1 MDATLPSFPAFDP
14 SPEAGDVA
22 LRWRKWVSRFRILLA
37 AINVTND
44 TRQKAL
50 LLHYAGER
58 VSDIFDT
65 LTIPDPTGDESSTEL
80 AINAL
85 TLFFAPYANV
95 EFAVFQFRQAK
106 QEQTE
111 DIASYLTRLRQLALN
126 CDFSDVSRELKSQI
140 IQGCRSTRLRR
151 KALTDPTITLDNL
164 VNLAR
169 AAEAADAHTSAM
181 TSDTIP
187 ELVSRLK
194 THPSSSTTPHSR
206 STGKNQSTCR
216 NCGKLWPHAGGRE
229 DCPAFDKTCRGCS
242 KRGHFFSVCRSSNT
256 AGNSRTSP
264 APRPL
269 RVNHLEKRDTD
280 SESDVEYLY
289 AVRAHPMAAKPPMF
303 NILLDGI
310 PIHVMADSG
319 ASVNIL
325 DERDFNKL
333 SPRRKLI
340 HTTTRI
346 FPYQGSTPL
355 PVLGKLTLTVT
366 HKSYRQRADFYVVTG
381 TCGSI
386 LSWET
391 SNQLHLINVVNR
403 VTISSPKLL
412 DEFQDIFTGL
422 GKLKNFQVKLH
433 IDNTVA
439 PTAQPHRRIPFLLR
453 KQVEAQL
460 EADLQLGVI
469 EKVEGATP
477 WVSPIVVVPKP
488 KCPGAVRI
496 CIDMR
501 RANTAIRRE
510 RHLTPTISDIIHD
523 LNGAKVFSKL
533 DLNQGYN
540 QLELEPSSRYIT
552 TFSTHVG
559 LWRYKR
565 LNFGI
570 SSAAEVFQNAIRE
583 SLNGLRGVTN
593 ISDDILVFG
602 SDQTEHDFNLRACL
616 QRIRDNGLTLNARKC
631 VFNKQSLDFFGYT
644 FSASGLSVDAK
655 KVQDIVSLP
664 PPSNI
669 SEVRSLLGMA
679 NFSSRFIP
687 NYATLTQ
694 PLRSL
699 LHKNV
704 KFRWSTEQDASLIAI
719 RQALS
724 NAPVLAYFNEN
735 RVTEI
740 FTDASPVGLGA
751 ILTQRLNDGESRQVI
766 AYASRSLTE
775 VEQRYSQ
782 TEREALAV
790 VWACE
795 HFHLYIF
802 GRSVCVYTDH
812 KPLVS
817 IFGNPNSRPS
827 ARIERWALRLQ
838 PYAAIIAYRTGL
850 DNPADYL
857 SRHPQPLI
865 QPTSREQK
873 VAEEYV
879 NFISNHVIPRAM
891 TLDDIRAA
899 TEQDPTL
906 QAVWSSIQSGR
917 WDSKPHIPNF
927 NQTLYE
933 AYAKVQS
940 DLSTDFNNGVILR
953 LDRLVIPSS
962 LQDQAVRLAH
972 EGHQGITKTKAL
984 IREKV
989 WFPGI
994 DSLVE
999 RQVRSCIPCAAVTPS
1014 DKREPLQMSDL
1025 PDAPWTC
1032 VSVDFADVNGVYL
1045 LVLYDE
1051 YSRFPIVDIVPS
1063 TSAKT
1068 VIPRLDKIFSEF
1080 GIPSVLKSDNGPPFQ
1095 SSEFKLF
1102 SAQLGFRHRKIT
1114 PYWPRANAEVE
1125 RFMRTAKKVVKT
1137 ATIENKDWKQE
1148 LNCFLRNYRATPHST
1163 TGIAPAKLLF
1173 GRPLGVKLPQ
1183 MPYTMDDADIRCH
1196 DAQQKTKMKTAAD
1209 LSAHATPSSI
1219 VEGDLVLLK
1228 KAVTHSKL
1236 DSPFEPHPYMVV
1248 SRKGSMITVKR
1259 GDKQVTRNSSFLK
1272 PVITMNTQQEDQA
1285 RINPHAGGPVESDS
1299 HNQTIPELA
1308 TQQSDLVQNTEK
1320 SLGENI
1326 SSDTDHGDNILSRG
1340 EDMPPPLPGELMGDL
1355 DPSPPIRRSLRH
1367 AGAPVWLRD
1376 FQRI

>member
-1 MDATLPSFPAFDP
+1 MLIKLQTTSLTIFCVYYIGDEENSENAEFILCHVLATEFANGNFYQFLSPHSCFARAQFSYTMDATLPSFPAFDP

-111 DIASYLTRLRQLALN
+111 DIASYLTPLRQLALN

-242 KRGHFFSVCRSSNT
+242 KRGNFFSVCRSSNT

-310 PIHVMADSG
+310 PILVMAESG
-319 ASVNIL
+319 ASVNSL
-325 DERDFNKL
+325 DDRDFNKL

-433 IDNTVA
+433 INNTVA

-540 QLELEPSSRYIT
+540 QS
-552 TFSTHVG
+552 
-559 LWRYKR
+559 
-565 LNFGI
+565 
-570 SSAAEVFQNAIRE
+570 
-583 SLNGLRGVTN
+583 SLNPALDT
-593 ISDDILVFG
+593 SPPFL
-602 SDQTEHDFNLRACL
+602 
-616 QRIRDNGLTLNARKC
+616 LTLGCGDTKDLTLEFLMRQKYSKMLFENHLMDC
-631 VFNKQSLDFFGYT
+631 VESPISAMTFWYLDQI
-644 FSASGLSVDAK
+644 K
-655 KVQDIVSLP
+655 P
-664 PPSNI
+664 NMI
-669 SEVRSLLGMA
+669 STS
-679 NFSSRFIP
+679 
-687 NYATLTQ
+687 
-694 PLRSL
+694 
-699 LHKNV
+699 
-704 KFRWSTEQDASLIAI
+704 
-719 RQALS
+719 
-724 NAPVLAYFNEN
+724 VLACSAY
-735 RVTEI
+735 VT
-740 FTDASPVGLGA
+740 
-751 ILTQRLNDGESRQVI
+751 
-766 AYASRSLTE
+766 
-775 VEQRYSQ
+775 
-782 TEREALAV
+782 
-790 VWACE
+790 
-795 HFHLYIF
+795 
-802 GRSVCVYTDH
+802 
-812 KPLVS
+812 
-817 IFGNPNSRPS
+817 
-827 ARIERWALRLQ
+827 
-838 PYAAIIAYRTGL
+838 
-850 DNPADYL
+850 
-857 SRHPQPLI
+857 
-865 QPTSREQK
+865 
-873 VAEEYV
+873 
-879 NFISNHVIPRAM
+879 
-891 TLDDIRAA
+891 
-899 TEQDPTL
+899 
-906 QAVWSSIQSGR
+906 
-917 WDSKPHIPNF
+917 
-927 NQTLYE
+927 
-933 AYAKVQS
+933 
-940 DLSTDFNNGVILR
+940 
-953 LDRLVIPSS
+953 
-962 LQDQAVRLAH
+962 
-972 EGHQGITKTKAL
+972 
-984 IREKV
+984 
-989 WFPGI
+989 
-994 DSLVE
+994 
-999 RQVRSCIPCAAVTPS
+999 
-1014 DKREPLQMSDL
+1014 
-1025 PDAPWTC
+1025 
-1032 VSVDFADVNGVYL
+1032 
-1045 LVLYDE
+1045 
-1051 YSRFPIVDIVPS
+1051 
-1063 TSAKT
+1063 T
-1068 VIPRLDKIFSEF
+1068 V
-1080 GIPSVLKSDNGPPFQ
+1080 
-1095 SSEFKLF
+1095 
-1102 SAQLGFRHRKIT
+1102 
-1114 PYWPRANAEVE
+1114 
-1125 RFMRTAKKVVKT
+1125 
-1137 ATIENKDWKQE
+1137 
-1148 LNCFLRNYRATPHST
+1148 
-1163 TGIAPAKLLF
+1163 
-1173 GRPLGVKLPQ
+1173 
-1183 MPYTMDDADIRCH
+1183 
-1196 DAQQKTKMKTAAD
+1196 
-1209 LSAHATPSSI
+1209 
-1219 VEGDLVLLK
+1219 
-1228 KAVTHSKL
+1228 
-1236 DSPFEPHPYMVV
+1236 
-1248 SRKGSMITVKR
+1248 
-1259 GDKQVTRNSSFLK
+1259 
-1272 PVITMNTQQEDQA
+1272 
-1285 RINPHAGGPVESDS
+1285 
-1299 HNQTIPELA
+1299 
-1308 TQQSDLVQNTEK
+1308 
-1320 SLGENI
+1320 
-1326 SSDTDHGDNILSRG
+1326 
-1340 EDMPPPLPGELMGDL
+1340 
-1355 DPSPPIRRSLRH
+1355 
-1367 AGAPVWLRD
+1367 
-1376 FQRI
+1376 